1 MIRPRPATLFRA
13 LATLAVIGV
22 LSIALLEVLVR
33 VMLPQESPS
42 LWLKPDERYGH
53 LMKPNFQQRFHF
65 SGTDFVME
73 VQTNSLGFRDE
84 EPPPVRPG
92 VLNVVFAGDSFTFGH
107 GVRVEDRFDTL
118 VEAAMRAAGK
128 PLRSLNV
135 GVNAWGTL
143 QATRYIQGHLGML
156 SPDVIVLTFCE
167 NDPHDDSYFL
177 EHGISFDRVRFPGK
191 DFLRAHSHLFRLAQ
205 HLYLVWRKT
214 SLPAPRGAGGDAE
227 ARAEEADK
235 TAVQAARAGREGVPV
250 TAFAPVISEAQWQRT
265 EGYLKDFLAGFQAHN
280 PAGRVILQATDPLNE
295 DIREHLTAMAGR
307 LPGLNYVDL
316 APAAEALPLAE
327 RRLPFDGHWSPAMHQ
342 HSAEALTAALLQL
355 SR

>member
-1 MIRPRPATLFRA
+1 MNLPRPATLLRA
-13 LATLAVIGV
+13 LVTLVVIGV

-33 VMLPQESPS
+33 ALLPQESPS
-42 LWLKPDERYGH
+42 LWLRPDARYGH
-53 LMKPNFQQRFHF
+53 LMKPNFHQRFHF

-107 GVRVEDRFDTL
+107 GVQVEERFDTL

-128 PLRSLNV
+128 PLRSVNV

-143 QATRYIQGHLGML
+143 QATRYLQGHLGLL

-214 SLPAPRGAGGDAE
+214 ALPAPQGGGGQAE
-227 ARAEEADK
+227 QSDK
-235 TAVQAARAGREGVPV
+235 VAQQAARAGREGVPV

-265 EGYLKDFLAGFQAHN
+265 EGYLKEFLAGFRAHN
-280 PAGRVILQATDPLNE
+280 PAGRVMVQATDPLNE

-307 LPGLNYVDL
+307 LPGLSYVDL
-316 APAAEALPLAE
+316 TPAAAALPLAE
-327 RRLPFDGHWSPAMHQ
+327 RRLPFDGHWSPRMHQ
-342 HSAEALTAALLQL
+342 LSAEALGAALLQL